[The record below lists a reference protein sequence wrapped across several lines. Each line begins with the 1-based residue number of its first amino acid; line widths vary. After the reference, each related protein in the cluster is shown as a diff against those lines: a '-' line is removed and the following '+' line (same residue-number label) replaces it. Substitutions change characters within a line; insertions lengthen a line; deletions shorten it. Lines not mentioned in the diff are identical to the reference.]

1 MPKIK
6 IDGRP
11 MGLGMLRAVIE
22 VQGSND
28 PIQIELAAGCRQAV
42 NRSAKLLEE
51 ILASDQTVYGINTG
65 FGLLASQRISTKD
78 LNQLQTNLV
87 LSHAAGTGRP
97 LDDRIVRLIMVLKMF
112 SLAQGFSGVRL
123 ELIEA
128 LSKLLAADVL
138 PVIPGKGS
146 VGASGDL
153 APLAHMAAG
162 LLGVGNVRMDGQTI
176 PASTALKQIGMEPIQ
191 LGPKEGLALLN
202 GTQVSTALALDGL
215 FQAQRLFRAAVMA
228 GAMSVDAA
236 MGSDAPFDERIHRIR
251 PHQGQGEVARTYK
264 SLLVGSEIRESH
276 VDCDRVQDPYSLR
289 CQPQVMGACLDHIR
303 FVAKT
308 LQCEANSVTDNPL
321 VFTDSGEV
329 LSGGNFHAEPVL
341 SLIHI

>member
-1 MPKIK
+1 
-6 IDGRP
+6 

-128 LSKLLAADVL
+128 LSKLCLLYTSDAAD
-138 PVIPGKGS
+138 
-146 VGASGDL
+146 
-153 APLAHMAAG
+153 
-162 LLGVGNVRMDGQTI
+162 
-176 PASTALKQIGMEPIQ
+176 E
-191 LGPKEGLALLN
+191 
-202 GTQVSTALALDGL
+202 
-215 FQAQRLFRAAVMA
+215 
-228 GAMSVDAA
+228 
-236 MGSDAPFDERIHRIR
+236 
-251 PHQGQGEVARTYK
+251 
-264 SLLVGSEIRESH
+264 
-276 VDCDRVQDPYSLR
+276 
-289 CQPQVMGACLDHIR
+289 
-303 FVAKT
+303 
-308 LQCEANSVTDNPL
+308 
-321 VFTDSGEV
+321 
-329 LSGGNFHAEPVL
+329 
-341 SLIHI
+341 

>member
-1 MPKIK
+1 
-6 IDGRP
+6 
-11 MGLGMLRAVIE
+11 MLRAVIE

-123 ELIEA
+123 ELI
-128 LSKLLAADVL
+128 
-138 PVIPGKGS
+138 
-146 VGASGDL
+146 
-153 APLAHMAAG
+153 
-162 LLGVGNVRMDGQTI
+162 
-176 PASTALKQIGMEPIQ
+176 
-191 LGPKEGLALLN
+191 
-202 GTQVSTALALDGL
+202 
-215 FQAQRLFRAAVMA
+215 
-228 GAMSVDAA
+228 
-236 MGSDAPFDERIHRIR
+236 
-251 PHQGQGEVARTYK
+251 
-264 SLLVGSEIRESH
+264 
-276 VDCDRVQDPYSLR
+276 
-289 CQPQVMGACLDHIR
+289 
-303 FVAKT
+303 
-308 LQCEANSVTDNPL
+308 
-321 VFTDSGEV
+321 
-329 LSGGNFHAEPVL
+329 L